1 MDIVA
6 ALVTLAIIGILYFIP
21 SIMARGKSNISSVLG
36 MNIFLGWTFLGW
48 VIALAMG
55 VSGKVER

>member
-1 MDIVA
+1 MDNVA
-6 ALVTLAIIGILYFIP
+6 ALVTLAIIGFLYFIS
-21 SIMARGKSNISSVLG
+21 SITASGKSNFSSVLVI
-36 MNIFLGWTFLGW
+36 NIFLGWTFLGW

>member
-6 ALVTLAIIGILYFIP
+6 ALVTLAIIGFLYFIP
-21 SIMARGKSNISSVLG
+21 SIMASGKSNFSSVLVI
-36 MNIFLGWTFLGW
+36 NIFLGWTLIGW

-55 VSGKVER
+55 VSGKVDR